1 MDQIEN
7 STPLPCGDVDD
18 LIFQG
23 DTWDHSER

>member
-1 MDQIEN
+1 MDLL
-7 STPLPCGDVDD
+7 TTGDVDD